1 MKLEF
6 VKDVNQDTEEIT
18 AKKNVTMD
26 FLVLTVAHHAA
37 IALITKRVIM

>member
-18 AKKNVTMD
+18 AKKVNT
-26 FLVLTVAHHAA
+26 
-37 IALITKRVIM
+37 IANMLITIISFLCRLTLFL

>member
-18 AKKNVTMD
+18 AKKVKTVTNKLMTII
-26 FLVLTVAHHAA
+26 LILCILTLL
-37 IALITKRVIM
+37 LI